1 LVAARRKFPWRY
13 PASTHYD
20 HRFHAAPASGFIQG
34 RHRAGAASERL
45 AAAGIGQDQAR
56 DPQGVPAAQAADA
69 HRLMESSE
77 HIGKI
82 VLTW

>member
-1 LVAARRKFPWRY
+1 MNRPHVHQIVTVMCAVLSLPAVA
-13 PASTHYD
+13 T
-20 HRFHAAPASGFIQG
+20 
-34 RHRAGAASERL
+34 
-45 AAAGIGQDQAR
+45 
-56 DPQGVPAAQAADA
+56 AQAADA